1 MNSLAN
7 EVAAYPHGRVP
18 KEVRRRHVIGLASE
32 LFTERGYE
40 GASMDELARRAGV
53 SKPVVYDLVGSKE
66 ELFRDVMTVQA
77 EELARRIS
85 QAVASEVVPE
95 ERLRAGAVAFFRF
108 VGERKETWAS
118 LMAMEAA
125 AVTREVARAR
135 RYHSKA
141 VAGLLAQG
149 AADLGAEFDPLVTD
163 AIAHAI
169 NGACEALA
177 MWWQEHPEVEA
188 EVLAGMLTE
197 LVRPGLLALSGS
209 RS

>member
-7 EVAAYPHGRVP
+7 DVAAYPRGRVP
-18 KEVRRRHVIGLASE
+18 KEVRRRHVVGLASE

-40 GASMDELARRAGV
+40 RASMDELARRAGV

-66 ELFRDVMTVQA
+66 ELFRDVMTLEA

-85 QAVASEVVPE
+85 QAVASEAVPE

-125 AVTREVARAR
+125 AVTREVARVR
-135 RYHSKA
+135 RYHSTV

-149 AADLGAEFDPLVTD
+149 AAELGAEFDPLVTD

-177 MWWQEHPEVEA
+177 MWWQEHPDVEA

-197 LVRPGLLALSGS
+197 LVRPGLLALSG

>member
-18 KEVRRRHVIGLASE
+18 KEVRRRHVVGLASE

-66 ELFRDVMTVQA
+66 ELFRDVMTLEA
-77 EELARRIS
+77 EALARRIS
-85 QAVASEVVPE
+85 EAVALEVVPE

-125 AVTREVARAR
+125 AVTREVARVR
-135 RYHSKA
+135 RYHSKV

-149 AADLGAEFDPLVTD
+149 AAELGAEFDPLVTD

-177 MWWQEHPEVEA
+177 MWWQEHPDVDA
-188 EVLAGMLTE
+188 EVLAGMITE
-197 LVRPGLLALSGS
+197 LVRPGLLALSG

>member
-18 KEVRRRHVIGLASE
+18 KEVRRRHVVGLASE

-66 ELFRDVMTVQA
+66 ELFRDVMTLEA

-85 QAVASEVVPE
+85 HAVTLEVVPE

-108 VGERKETWAS
+108 VGERKEAWAS
-118 LMAMEAA
+118 LMAMDAA
-125 AVTREVARAR
+125 AVTREVARVR
-135 RYHSKA
+135 RIHSKV

-149 AADLGAEFDPLVTD
+149 AAELGAEFDPVVTD

-177 MWWQEHPEVEA
+177 MWWQEHPDVEA
-188 EVLAGMLTE
+188 EVLAGILTE
-197 LVRPGLLALSGS
+197 LVRPGLLALSG